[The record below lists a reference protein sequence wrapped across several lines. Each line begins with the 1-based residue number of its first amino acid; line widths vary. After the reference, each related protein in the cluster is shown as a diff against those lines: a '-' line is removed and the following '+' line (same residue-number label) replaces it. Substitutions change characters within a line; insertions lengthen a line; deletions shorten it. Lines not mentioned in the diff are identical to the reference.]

1 VRAGD
6 TFAPD
11 PETVFLSATKI
22 SSNAFYDQ
30 EKMTCPN
37 DIRPTTPCHLTLI
50 ARSVEFTDLLTA
62 KAALV

>member
-1 VRAGD
+1 MRAGD

-30 EKMTCPN
+30 KKLTCRN
-37 DIRPTTPCHLTLI
+37 DIRPTTPCHLSLI
-50 ARSVEFTDLLTA
+50 ARSVEFMDLLTT